1 MTQASMRRARMRRAK
16 WAGLFLAVL
25 PFMAG
30 CGDFWQAPSGS
41 TTTNFSLTSSPS
53 SLTVSPGATSGNTS
67 TITVTPANSFTGTVD
82 LNCTV
87 SGPTG
92 ATSPATCSLS
102 PTSVDLSSTSAMTAT
117 LTATTASS
125 TTAGGYSI
133 TVTGSSSGVSATTTV
148 CAVVG
153 SSSGTCSSTAG
164 TSGVFY
170 VLGGS
175 SIAGYTINSGSL
187 TGVSGSSF
195 TNLAGASAIA
205 IAPSGAFLYV
215 ASQGNGIVLYTINT
229 STGALTQGAEV
240 IQDPAAGALQ
250 IDPSGKWLLD
260 ASLGT
265 GAGTL
270 TAYPITSTG
279 TLVAGQTVPAAV
291 PLASP
296 TIEQMAISANGAL
309 ISVALGSTGTQ
320 SFPFNASDTSTPIGP
335 AYSSGSSPFTKPYG
349 SAGAAVAVAID
360 PQSRLL
366 YVGETAAFPNSAT
379 NSGALRVFTIG
390 ANSLTELTYNA
401 PYAPLG
407 TGPHAILPDPTG
419 SYVYAASWQ
428 SGAAG
433 AITGYSVTTSAL
445 TPIGSTVA
453 TGTGPSSLAEDS
465 THSYVLALSSQA
477 SPFFNAY
484 TFDATTL
491 GQLDPASITGSPA
504 ASDPIAIVALPV
516 SLQ

>member
-1 MTQASMRRARMRRAK
+1 
-16 WAGLFLAVL
+16 
-25 PFMAG
+25 
-30 CGDFWQAPSGS
+30 
-41 TTTNFSLTSSPS
+41 
-53 SLTVSPGATSGNTS
+53 
-67 TITVTPANSFTGTVD
+67 
-82 LNCTV
+82 
-87 SGPTG
+87 
-92 ATSPATCSLS
+92 
-102 PTSVDLSSTSAMTAT
+102 MTAT

-125 TTAGGYSI
+125 TTAGDYSI
-133 TVTGSSSGVSATTTV
+133 TVSGSSSGVTTQTTTV

-153 SSSGTCSSTAG
+153 IASGTCTSTAG
-164 TSGVFY
+164 TSGIFY

-187 TGVSGSSF
+187 TGVSGTSF

-215 ASQGNGIVLYTINT
+215 ASQGNGVVLYTINT

-279 TLVAGQTVPAAV
+279 TLVAGQTVPPAV

-320 SFPFNASDTSTPIGP
+320 SFPFNASDTSAPIGP
-335 AYSSGSSPFTKPYG
+335 AYTSGSSPFTKPYG

-445 TPIGSTVA
+445 TQIGSSTVA
-453 TGTGPSSLAEDS
+453 TGTGPDSLAEDS

-477 SPFFNAY
+477 SPFFNVY
-484 TFDATTL
+484 TLDATIL
-491 GQLDPASITGSPA
+491 GQLDPATITGSPA
-504 ASDPIAIVALPV
+504 ASDPIAIVALPI